1 VTKTTIAWKVL
12 IAVVALACS
21 LCSACGFFFTVATG
35 WGVWLISVP
44 CFLIFGVAAF
54 FLWRWFD
61 RFGHEKQ
68 LSSPTPEANEGGA
81 TPQ

>member
-1 VTKTTIAWKVL
+1 MTKATIAWKIL

-21 LCSACGFFFTVATG
+21 LCSACGFFFTIATG
-35 WGVWLISVP
+35 WAVWVISLP
-44 CFLIFGVAAF
+44 CFLIFGVTAF

-61 RFGHEKQ
+61 RLGHDDQ
-68 LSSPTPEANEGGA
+68 FTTQPVGPTEGGA